1 MNMLKQTE
9 TIVHNVKSRSGH
21 TRETNTVK
29 NVSTHTELK
38 KRHVTRFTLT
48 GLVLSHLFITYFF
61 L

>member
-9 TIVHNVKSRSGH
+9 TIVHNVESRSGH

-48 GLVLSHLFITYFF
+48 GLVLRHLFITYFF